1 MPILPYPHGVSRQ
14 RAGYKGV
21 VSVHAKVI
29 ARGRVQGVFYR
40 DTIRRSAVARGVN
53 GSAVN
58 LADGSV
64 ECHFEGS
71 QEAAEAMIEVAHQG
85 PPGAD
90 VTALEVE
97 WLAPTGAS
105 RFRVG

>member
-1 MPILPYPHGVSRQ
+1 M
-14 RAGYKGV
+14 AA
-21 VSVHAKVI
+21 HAKVI

-58 LADGSV
+58 LADGTV

-71 QEAAEAMIEVAHQG
+71 QAAVEAMIEVARHG
-85 PPGAD
+85 PTSAE
-90 VTALEVE
+90 VTSLDVE
-97 WLAPTGAS
+97 WLDPTGAS